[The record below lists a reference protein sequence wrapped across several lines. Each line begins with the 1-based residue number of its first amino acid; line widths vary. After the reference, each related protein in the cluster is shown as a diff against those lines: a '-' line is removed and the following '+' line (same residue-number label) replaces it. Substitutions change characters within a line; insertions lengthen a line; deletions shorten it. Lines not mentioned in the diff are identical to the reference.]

1 MLPSYV
7 NWVVAADGQTEV
19 YHVETGTVTE
29 TGEQIVASVKAIAS
43 EIQCIHMPHNPSIIH
58 FVSDSGGAYKK
69 ARRLLKAEGV
79 SKKMHTCLW

>member
-1 MLPSYV
+1 M
-7 NWVVAADGQTEV
+7 
-19 YHVETGTVTE
+19 
-29 TGEQIVASVKAIAS
+29 ASVKAIAS
-43 EIQCIHMPHNPSIIH
+43 KIQHIHMPHNPSIIH